1 MDFRGASVA
10 KEDDIKLVAEQE
22 RALIFPEFSEDIAFR
37 LGCLIRDNAV
47 AAGDGIAAEIKIAE
61 RPLFYMALAGTTA
74 DNANWLRRK
83 ANVVQ
88 RLAKSSYR
96 VVLEKT
102 QSEDYFLPRRGLDN
116 MDFVYAGGGFPIRV
130 KTAGLIGAVCVSG
143 LHERDDHRVVVNA
156 ICEYLGLDSG
166 PLTLPPL

>member
-1 MDFRGASVA
+1 MAT
-10 KEDDIKLVAEQE
+10 EDDIRLVAEQE
-22 RALIFPEFSEDIAFR
+22 RTLIFPEFSEAIAFS
-37 LGCLIRDNAV
+37 LGSLIRDTAI
-47 AAGDGIAAEIKIAE
+47 AAGDNITAEIRTGE
-61 RPLFYMALAGTTA
+61 RPLFYMALPGTTA
-74 DNANWLRRK
+74 DNANWMRRK

-102 QSEDYFLPRRGLDN
+102 HPEDYFLPRRGLDN

-130 KTAGLIGAVCVSG
+130 KNAGLIGVVCVSG
-143 LHERDDHRVVVNA
+143 LHERDDHRLVVNA
-156 ICEYLGLDSG
+156 ICEHLGIDSK